1 MKNFWTEGGFVS
13 KTVKELAQE
22 FGVSKQAINRRL
34 TDEFKNNYVSEVVGN
49 GLRQLEIND
58 EGCRLLKYHYDKVR
72 RNRKKREKNVA
83 SNVADNIPNNKE
95 KDEYKKASLI
105 KTLQRQIDDQRAE
118 LNTKNEQIKQLHKM
132 LDQAQQL
139 QLLGDKKVQK
149 LESVSLDKMEKK
161 ETTQTPVEE
170 SNGAAF
176 TKKDERGFW
185 GRVFRR

>member
-1 MKNFWTEGGFVS
+1 MS
-13 KTVKELAQE
+13 KTVKELAEE

-34 TDEFKNNYVSEVVGN
+34 TDEFKSKYVSEVVDN
-49 GLRQLEIND
+49 GLRQLKIND
-58 EGCRLLKYHYDKVR
+58 EGCRLLKYHYDRVK

-83 SNVADNIPNNKE
+83 SNVADNKTDNIPNNKE
-95 KDEYKKASLI
+95 RDEYKKAFLI
-105 KTLQRQIDDQRAE
+105 KTLQQQIGDQKAE

-139 QLLGDKKVQK
+139 QLLGEKKVQK
-149 LESVSLDKMEKK
+149 LESVSSDKMKKK
-161 ETTQTPVEE
+161 ETTQPPVEE